1 MVFGKSLGAAVSAI
15 ALVALAAP
23 AGAQQWHGPG
33 RHRHHDHDDGGAVVG
48 ALIAGGIIGALL
60 GAASK
65 KKSETVIVDAPP
77 PPPPP
82 VEGVAR
88 EPAPPSAFDDI
99 YDEESATD
107 RCASAAEEEGSHYAR
122 IAQVD
127 RVTSTEWN
135 GTSWVVKGNL
145 RLTDSLR
152 SVSRTSRDFRC
163 TLKPG
168 AAPEV
173 AISDVRA

>member
-1 MVFGKSLGAAVSAI
+1 MLIRERLGMAASAI
-15 ALVALAAP
+15 ALVAMAAP
-23 AGAQQWHGPG
+23 AGAQQWRGPD

-82 VEGVAR
+82 AEGVAR

-135 GTSWVVKGNL
+135 GTSWVVMGNL

-152 SVSRTSRDFRC
+152 SASRTSRDFRC

-168 AAPEV
+168 AAPKV

>member
-1 MVFGKSLGAAVSAI
+1 MVFGKSLGAAVSAA
-15 ALVALAAP
+15 ALFAMAAP
-23 AGAQQWHGPG
+23 VSAQEWHGPG

-65 KKSETVIVDAPP
+65 KKSETVIVDASPP

-82 VEGVAR
+82 EGAAR
-88 EPAPPSAFDDI
+88 DPAPPSVFDDI

-145 RLTDSLR
+145 RLTNSLR
-152 SVSRTSRDFRC
+152 SASRISRDFHC

-168 AAPEV
+168 APPQV
-173 AISDVRA
+173 TVLDVRA

>member
-1 MVFGKSLGAAVSAI
+1 MVFGKSLGLAMSGI
-15 ALVALAAP
+15 ALIAMASP
-23 AGAQQWHGPG
+23 AGAQAWHGPD
-33 RHRHHDHDDGGAVVG
+33 RHRHHDHDNGGAVVG
-48 ALIAGGIIGALL
+48 ALIAGGIIGALI

-65 KKSETVIVDAPP
+65 KKSETVVVDAPP

-82 VEGVAR
+82 ESAAA
-88 EPAPPSAFDDI
+88 EPVPPSAFDDI

-127 RVTSTEWN
+127 RVTSVEWN
-135 GTSWVVKGNL
+135 GTNWVVKGNL

-152 SVSRTSRDFRC
+152 NASRTSRDFRC

-168 AAPEV
+168 AAPQV
-173 AISDVRA
+173 TVMDVRA

>member
-1 MVFGKSLGAAVSAI
+1 MAFGKSLGAAVSAI
-15 ALVALAAP
+15 ALVAMAAP
-23 AGAQQWHGPG
+23 AGAQEWHGPD

-48 ALIAGGIIGALL
+48 ALIAGGIIGALI

-82 VEGVAR
+82 PAA

-127 RVTSTEWN
+127 RVTSVDWN
-135 GTSWVVKGNL
+135 GTSWIVKGNL

-152 SVSRTSRDFRC
+152 SAARSSRDFRC
-163 TLKPG
+163 SLKPG
-168 AAPEV
+168 AAPQV
-173 AISDVRA
+173 IVLDART